1 MESNEVVDSVVDTAV
16 PTPEQIYALLDR
28 YKADISDL
36 KAKRDAVQN
45 RAYMQQ
51 LQERP
56 GPFPNVYG
64 EILQKNSSSM
74 QEEDDEERSY
84 GELSKERW
92 LSDDYPTA
100 LNNMADQN
108 QPQQKSPPKEKYYS
122 MRGDNLSGETA
133 ATFLSTQQQQKVEEI
148 LSQVRPRQVDS
159 VVPDAPSTLNPTTSS
174 LPPLPST
181 TLLSQRTSS
190 RSDGRGDLLS
200 GEGSRPKSKDGRP
213 DLRSSAPVTVFR
225 ATYKKDNNNIASRN
239 VNVTENN
246 MKMRNMNSANNN
258 AAALSAAMLGSQ
270 PRYGSNNID
279 SAAAAVSA
287 LLKERQVQNILNKS

>member
-16 PTPEQIYALLDR
+16 PTPEQIHALLDR

-56 GPFPNVYG
+56 GLFPNVYG

-108 QPQQKSPPKEKYYS
+108 QPQQKSPPKEKYNS

-133 ATFLSTQQQQKVEEI
+133 ATFLSTQQQKKVEGATETGGFGCT
-148 LSQVRPRQVDS
+148 RC
-159 VVPDAPSTLNPTTSS
+159 
-174 LPPLPST
+174 
-181 TLLSQRTSS
+181 
-190 RSDGRGDLLS
+190 
-200 GEGSRPKSKDGRP
+200 
-213 DLRSSAPVTVFR
+213 TVHPES
-225 ATYKKDNNNIASRN
+225 YYI
-239 VNVTENN
+239 
-246 MKMRNMNSANNN
+246 
-258 AAALSAAMLGSQ
+258 
-270 PRYGSNNID
+270 
-279 SAAAAVSA
+279 
-287 LLKERQVQNILNKS
+287 

>member
-1 MESNEVVDSVVDTAV
+1 M
-16 PTPEQIYALLDR
+16 
-28 YKADISDL
+28 
-36 KAKRDAVQN
+36 
-45 RAYMQQ
+45 
-51 LQERP
+51 
-56 GPFPNVYG
+56 
-64 EILQKNSSSM
+64 
-74 QEEDDEERSY
+74 
-84 GELSKERW
+84 
-92 LSDDYPTA
+92 
-100 LNNMADQN
+100 
-108 QPQQKSPPKEKYYS
+108 
-122 MRGDNLSGETA
+122 
-133 ATFLSTQQQQKVEEI
+133 
-148 LSQVRPRQVDS
+148 DS